1 MKLLDFVIFFYLA
14 INCFE
19 MIQRRVFYISLKY
32 YFLSDKLWTIKN
44 NVFPLNNLKQTQKEK
59 VFSTN
64 FSVLTFICQNINLF
78 C

>member
-1 MKLLDFVIFFYLA
+1 
-14 INCFE
+14 
-19 MIQRRVFYISLKY
+19 MIQRRVFYISLKS
-32 YFLSDKLWTIKN
+32 YFLSDKLWAIKN
-44 NVFPLNNLKQTQKEK
+44 NVFPLNNLKQTQKKK